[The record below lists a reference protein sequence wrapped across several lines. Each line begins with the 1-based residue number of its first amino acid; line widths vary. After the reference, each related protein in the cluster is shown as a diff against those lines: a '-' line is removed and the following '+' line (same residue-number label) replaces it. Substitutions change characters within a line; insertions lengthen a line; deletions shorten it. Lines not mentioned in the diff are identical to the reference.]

1 METGVKDS
9 CRQAEAGVLFLLVLF
24 WDGEMEMG
32 DANGDVQARFILQI
46 EITRN
51 KKRGNVGR

>member
-1 METGVKDS
+1 V
-9 CRQAEAGVLFLLVLF
+9 AEQE
-24 WDGEMEMG
+24 EMERWRWRDG
-32 DANGDVQARFILQI
+32 DGGAGGDVQARFILQI